1 MKLNAET
8 ATVAAGC
15 AIVCAFVNDRL
26 DARTLQELSLI
37 GVKLIAL
44 QSAGFNHVDLK
55 VAGKLGIRVVRV
67 PAYSPHAVAEHALLL
82 ILALNRKILR
92 AHARVREHNF
102 SLEGLVGFDL
112 YGKTVGVVGTGKI
125 GTEMAKILTG
135 FGCRVLAYDLQES
148 EELKKIGVVYRPL
161 ISIYSEA
168 DILSLHIPLNDH
180 TRHIL
185 DEAAFSQMKYGAMI
199 INTSRGRLIDT
210 KALVRALKSGRVG
223 SAGLDVYEEEEN
235 LFFEDHSDQ
244 VLQDDLLARLLTFP
258 NVLIT
263 AHQAFLTHE
272 ALQNIAE
279 TTLKSVVDFCEGRPL
294 EFEVHAP

>member
-1 MKLNAET
+1 
-8 ATVAAGC
+8 
-15 AIVCAFVNDRL
+15 
-26 DARTLQELSLI
+26 
-37 GVKLIAL
+37 
-44 QSAGFNHVDLK
+44 
-55 VAGKLGIRVVRV
+55 
-67 PAYSPHAVAEHALLL
+67 
-82 ILALNRKILR
+82 
-92 AHARVREHNF
+92 
-102 SLEGLVGFDL
+102 
-112 YGKTVGVVGTGKI
+112 
-125 GTEMAKILTG
+125 
-135 FGCRVLAYDLQES
+135 
-148 EELKKIGVVYRPL
+148 
-161 ISIYSEA
+161 
-168 DILSLHIPLNDH
+168 
-180 TRHIL
+180 L

-210 KALVRALKSGRVG
+210 KALVRALKSRRVG